1 MSTRDLINSIPEKH
15 LHTIEQY
22 SDIIAQRTIRN
33 DRSGADEYGK
43 KLRGY
48 LTCMVDAGIITE
60 YWLRALYM
68 WFGSV
73 RVRVQI
79 REGAV
84 K

>member
-43 KLRGY
+43 MLRGY
-48 LTCMVDAGIITE
+48 LTCMVDTGVITE
-60 YWLRALYM
+60 YGLRVLYL
-68 WFGSV
+68 WYRSE